1 MADNATKLAMQVSN
15 TSKAN
20 IFFPVLLTAFS
31 ERRVREKSTIAITAN
46 STKLKMI
53 SNSLLLKILE
63 GFRKSET
70 RNPNNVIKTM
80 GAKIRAMMGEIRFTN
95 EGLLRII

>member
-1 MADNATKLAMQVSN
+1 ME
-15 TSKAN
+15 
-20 IFFPVLLTAFS
+20 FS
-31 ERRVREKSTIAITAN
+31 ILSVREKRMMAITAN
-46 STKLKMI
+46 STKLKII

-63 GFRKSET
+63 GLRKSET

-80 GAKIRAMMGEIRFTN
+80 GAKIRAMMGEIRFTK